1 MVKRIIVMALLA
13 SLSVT
18 TGGCLAL
25 VAAGSAGG
33 TAAWL
38 SGKLTQEVDASV
50 EEVFAASKKALT
62 SLNLTITGQTLKD
75 DVSQVMGL
83 DVDQQT
89 IWVDA
94 HKISE
99 MRSRIEVRVGAISD
113 KETAR
118 KILDRILRYL

>member
-1 MVKRIIVMALLA
+1 MVRRMLVMVLLA

-18 TGGCLAL
+18 TGGCLAV

-50 EEVFAASKKALT
+50 EEVFAASKKALQ
-62 SLNLTITGQTLKD
+62 SLNLPITGQTLKD
-75 DVSQVMGL
+75 DVSQVMGR
-83 DVDQQT
+83 DVDGQT

-94 HKISE
+94 HRISE
-99 MRSRIEVRVGAISD
+99 KRSRIEIRVGAISD

-118 KILDRILRYL
+118 KILDKILRYL